1 MFNVYKITGSFKNE
15 YFISYS
21 CHSIQYV
28 LHKKLT
34 HFYEKQGDWHPCY
47 LLFED
52 DCNKI
57 SIEKIVVLEN
67 EQLCIQFIH
76 NYANKNSGCINNRK
90 NPYDC

>member
-34 HFYEKQGDWHPCY
+34 HFYEKQGDWHP
-47 LLFED
+47 
-52 DCNKI
+52 
-57 SIEKIVVLEN
+57 
-67 EQLCIQFIH
+67 
-76 NYANKNSGCINNRK
+76 
-90 NPYDC
+90 